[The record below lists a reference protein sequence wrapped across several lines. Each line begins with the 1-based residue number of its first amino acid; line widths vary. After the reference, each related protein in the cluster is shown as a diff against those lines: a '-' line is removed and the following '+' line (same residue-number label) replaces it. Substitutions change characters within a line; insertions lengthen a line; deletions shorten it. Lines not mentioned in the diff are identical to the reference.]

1 MNLSCLLCGSHGPQV
16 RPRMVE
22 WAEPIGNRRWE
33 VIPAC
38 HDSREC
44 RQRVEQL
51 GEVWPLVLVSNDRP
65 VTNDREGAA

>member
-1 MNLSCLLCGSHGPQV
+1 MSLDCILCGVAGPQV

-22 WAEPIGNRRWE
+22 WADPIGSKRWE

-38 HDSREC
+38 VDSREC

-65 VTNDREGAA
+65 SKEGAA